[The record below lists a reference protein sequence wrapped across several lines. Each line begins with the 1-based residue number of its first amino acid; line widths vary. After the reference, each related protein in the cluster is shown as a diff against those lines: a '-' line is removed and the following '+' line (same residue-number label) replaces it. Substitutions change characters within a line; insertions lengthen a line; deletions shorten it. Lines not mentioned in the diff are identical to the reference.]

1 MTITI
6 ADATGAIGAAL
17 LISTYFLL
25 QMGRL
30 EGRSLSYSLL
40 NAVGAGLIIV
50 SLYYDFSLAAFIIEL
65 FWLLI
70 SLMGIYRAIVNR
82 ADAQ

>member
-1 MTITI
+1 MTVTI

-17 LISTYFLL
+17 LIGTYFLL
-25 QMGRL
+25 QTGRL
-30 EGRSLSYSLL
+30 EARSLSYSLL

-65 FWLLI
+65 FWMLI
-70 SLMGIYRAIVNR
+70 SLLGIYRAIVTR
-82 ADAQ
+82 ADTR